1 MYLGNHVVQ
10 CKVNLL
16 FGLPKYF
23 LLESRDVGITPHLC
37 QGKGWE
43 PQISNII
50 LRTVEKGFRVV
61 DIGANVGWH
70 SMHMLNKIG
79 GSGKFL
85 GVEAQPRT
93 YELLYKTMEYNGY
106 GGRDVVK
113 HCAVSSK
120 SGSTIEM
127 TFKPERTLNNN
138 IAVAP
143 KPSKDAEYI
152 YSSQGAHLAK
162 PTTPEVASNA
172 VPTCTIDELLADWK
186 GVDFIKIDVEGAE
199 ADAFDGMEQT
209 INKNPEVIVF
219 MEINTSRM
227 TFRGGD
233 PKKFYEKIKAHFP
246 ILRRIEN
253 DGVYLTNV
261 EQMLAHKVGDI
272 FLYLSKSPK
281 LAPGLHGMEK
291 GR

>member
-16 FGLPKYF
+16 FGQPKYF
-23 LLESRDVGITPHLC
+23 LLESRDVGITPHMC

-43 PQISNII
+43 PQISHII
-50 LRTVEKGFRVV
+50 LRTVQEGFRVV

-93 YELLYKTMEYNGY
+93 YDLLSKTLEYNGY
-106 GGRDVVK
+106 GVNLVK

-120 SGSTIEM
+120 SGDTIEM
-127 TFKPERTLNNN
+127 TFEPERTLNNN
-138 IAVAP
+138 IVVAS
-143 KPSKDAEYI
+143 KPSKDVLVA
-152 YSSQGAHLAK
+152 GAG
-162 PTTPEVASNA
+162 NA

-227 TFRGGD
+227 ESRGGD

-261 EQMLAHKVGDI
+261 EQMLAHKGGDI
-272 FLYLSKSPK
+272 FLYLSKSPE
-281 LAPGLHGMEK
+281 LALGLRGMEK
-291 GR
+291 GGA